1 MATFERSGVTIHY
14 IVEGRG
20 PAITLVHGFASSL
33 HGNWRAPGIIEAL
46 VSTGRQVVALD
57 CRGHGK
63 SSKPHDPE
71 SYAGAALTE
80 DVIALLDH
88 LALAQVDLMGYS
100 MGGWIAASLLVNHPG
115 RFRSVILSGVG
126 DGLLAGGL
134 PRARS
139 EAIAN
144 ALDARDASA
153 ALNASARA
161 FRAFAEQQKNDLAA
175 LAAMQ
180 RATRHELDPAKLGRV
195 GNPVMILIGE
205 RDTLVGGADKLAATI
220 PGARCVKVPG
230 DHLSAVAAPE
240 FRKAVEVFLG
250 EHSPVSARR
259 SRS

>member
-1 MATFERSGVTIHY
+1 VATFERGDVAIHY
-14 IVEGRG
+14 VVEGSG

-46 VSTGRQVVALD
+46 ASAGRQVVALD

-63 SSKPHDPE
+63 SSKPHDPL
-71 SYAGAALTE
+71 SYAGAAMTE

-100 MGGWIAASLLVNHPG
+100 MGGWIAASLLVNHPE

-144 ALDARDASA
+144 ALDAKDAGSA
-153 ALNASARA
+153 AGASARA
-161 FRAFAEQQKNDLAA
+161 FRLFAEQQKNDLAA

-180 RATRHELDPAKLGRV
+180 RATRDELEPEGLARV
-195 GNPVMILIGE
+195 ERPVMILLGE
-205 RDTLVGGADKLAATI
+205 GDTLVGKADKLAATI
-220 PGARCVKVPG
+220 PGARYVKVPG
-230 DHLSAVAAPE
+230 DHLSAVGAPE
-240 FRKAVEVFLG
+240 FRHAVEAFLA
-250 EHSPVSARR
+250 EHSPALERR
-259 SRS
+259 GRP